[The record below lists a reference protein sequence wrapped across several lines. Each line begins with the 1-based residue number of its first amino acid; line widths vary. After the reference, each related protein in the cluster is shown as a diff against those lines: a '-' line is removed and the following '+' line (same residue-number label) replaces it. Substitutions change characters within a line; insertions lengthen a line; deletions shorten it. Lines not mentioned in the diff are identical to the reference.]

1 MKVWSC
7 ISVSGKSF
15 VDFRISTFI
24 WEGVFPSQIW
34 SWMMTRESILEQALE
49 LSKEHK
55 YLILNWAT
63 GVGKSR
69 GAIEIA
75 ALDKPARILLIV
87 AEIPHK
93 ENWKKEFERW
103 NPELWSKVTV
113 ECYASLKNYK
123 DTEWDIIILDEG
135 HHAKSELRMNIL
147 STLKTEKVVVLTAT
161 LSRDDEELLN
171 AAFNGRFYKYTI
183 TLRDAISEGLL
194 PVPKIYLVPLS
205 LDRANYSE
213 VIEESWGDSKKRVVV
228 ETTFERMFSY
238 ISRKKTMPPTTLMI
252 KCNQLQKYNYLTNKV
267 EYFKRQFM
275 VRRQEFL
282 KNKWLQLGSERK
294 RTLAEFK
301 TTALRALLEL
311 LKERRFICF
320 CGSIDQAELL
330 GGENAIHS
338 RKSDSLK
345 TIERFN
351 NKEISNLLAVNM
363 LQEGQNLTD
372 IEVGVI
378 AQLDG
383 QERAFIQKFGRT
395 LRADDPIQIILYFRG
410 TRDEEYLEK
419 ALEGID
425 MNYVHTVED
434 LSEIPL

>member
-1 MKVWSC
+1 
-7 ISVSGKSF
+7 
-15 VDFRISTFI
+15 
-24 WEGVFPSQIW
+24 
-34 SWMMTRESILEQALE
+34 
-49 LSKEHK
+49 
-55 YLILNWAT
+55 
-63 GVGKSR
+63 
-69 GAIEIA
+69 
-75 ALDKPARILLIV
+75 
-87 AEIPHK
+87 
-93 ENWKKEFERW
+93 
-103 NPELWSKVTV
+103 
-113 ECYASLKNYK
+113 
-123 DTEWDIIILDEG
+123 
-135 HHAKSELRMNIL
+135 
-147 STLKTEKVVVLTAT
+147 
-161 LSRDDEELLN
+161 
-171 AAFNGRFYKYTI
+171 
-183 TLRDAISEGLL
+183 
-194 PVPKIYLVPLS
+194 
-205 LDRANYSE
+205 
-213 VIEESWGDSKKRVVV
+213 
-228 ETTFERMFSY
+228 
-238 ISRKKTMPPTTLMI
+238 MPPTTLMI

-419 ALEGID
+419 ALECID